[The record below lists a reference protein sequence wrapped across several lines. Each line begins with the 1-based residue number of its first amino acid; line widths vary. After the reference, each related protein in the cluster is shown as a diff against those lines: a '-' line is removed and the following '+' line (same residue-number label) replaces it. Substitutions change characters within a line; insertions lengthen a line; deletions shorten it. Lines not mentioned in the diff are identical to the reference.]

1 LFINT
6 GSIFSWDCIYSTLFF
21 IPLILWQQIYMHYVV
36 SVVPVELRKNIW
48 YNTQSLCICLSLC
61 LVRPHNGR
69 IRIGFL
75 LNMQLQYFGRSK
87 CACMH
92 NLSNWLVLKYIV
104 DKTCGFDEE
113 TMKNQLLCFYIHAP
127 HCTFNMFSLLKF
139 WYTYCTVSAKEVC
152 QK

>member
-1 LFINT
+1 MFINT

-21 IPLILWQQIYMHYVV
+21 IPLILWQQIHALCGFGCSCWVKKEYLIQYKAYVYV
-36 SVVPVELRKNIW
+36 YPCVWFVLITGAYVLDCAYEL
-48 YNTQSLCICLSLC
+48 QC
-61 LVRPHNGR
+61 
-69 IRIGFL
+69 
-75 LNMQLQYFGRSK
+75 FGRSK